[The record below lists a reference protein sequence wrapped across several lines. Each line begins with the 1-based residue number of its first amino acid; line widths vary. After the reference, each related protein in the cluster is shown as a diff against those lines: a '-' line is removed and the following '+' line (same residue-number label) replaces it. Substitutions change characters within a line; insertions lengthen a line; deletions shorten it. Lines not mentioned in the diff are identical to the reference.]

1 MPNAYWETR
10 LTKTSPDGIWIRG
23 YDLLELIGRMPYP
36 SVLYL
41 LFKGDLPEPKVA
53 RLIDA
58 CMVACIDHG
67 AGAPSALAA
76 RTATSGG
83 ASLGAAG
90 AAGLL
95 TLGQYH
101 GAVIDDS
108 VTAMHRVVELHQA
121 DGSTGSLSNSAELV
135 VAEWRREGRRISGF
149 GHRQHKER
157 DPRVERLF
165 ALAREAD
172 VSGRFV
178 QAAFALERALE
189 SALGKPL
196 PLNIDGATAA
206 IFCEIDFPPELANAV
221 FMVARL
227 AGILAHAQEEK
238 ITMPPMRR
246 IDPVEHG
253 YSGPANRHLELDP

>member
-1 MPNAYWETR
+1 MPNTYWETR

-58 CMVACIDHG
+58 IMVASIDHG

-76 RTATSGG
+76 RTAASGG
-83 ASLGAAG
+83 ASLGAAA
-90 AAGLL
+90 AAGLV
-95 TLGQYH
+95 TLGRYH

-108 VTAMHRVVELHQA
+108 MKAMQRVVELHQA
-121 DGSTGSLSNSAELV
+121 EGATGSLSNAAEQV

-149 GHRQHKER
+149 GHRQHKEQ
-157 DPRVERLF
+157 DPRVARLL
-165 ALAREAD
+165 ALAQEAG
-172 VSGRFV
+172 VAGRFV
-178 QAAFALERALE
+178 QAAFALEAALQ
-189 SALGKPL
+189 SAVGKAL

-227 AGILAHAQEEK
+227 AGILAHAQEENA
-238 ITMPPMRR
+238 TMPPMRR

-253 YSGPANRHLELDP
+253 YSGPTNRHLELDS